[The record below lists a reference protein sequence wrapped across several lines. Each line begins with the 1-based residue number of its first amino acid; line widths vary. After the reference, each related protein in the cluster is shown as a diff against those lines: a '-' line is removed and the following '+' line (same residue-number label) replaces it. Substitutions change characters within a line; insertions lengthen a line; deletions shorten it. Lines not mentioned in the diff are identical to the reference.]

1 MIQPQHSDRLARHV
15 LCTEITGMN
24 AAAIDTS
31 EPIAATYLPLRVAQ
45 MLKCE
50 YCASHNVRW
59 FTPRS
64 YANRAAVLLCMAC
77 RRLTIVPPH
86 ARRAE
91 RREDVQRAA

>member
-1 MIQPQHSDRLARHV
+1 MGRESMHPIGPRRR
-15 LCTEITGMN
+15 
-24 AAAIDTS
+24 TS
-31 EPIAATYLPLRVAQ
+31 HTKEA

-50 YCASHNVRW
+50 HCASRNVRW

-86 ARRAE
+86 ARRSDGAI
-91 RREDVQRAA
+91 DAQKAA